1 MSNDLIYWNALAL
14 FPKFGAKRFKKLYSY
29 FPEMKGAFFASYHQ
43 LKEVGLEEEII
54 LEFIEKRKKIEPEK
68 EWEKLEKNEIK
79 IITIKDENYPL
90 HLKEI
95 YCPPAILYFK
105 GNLEKEEYSI
115 AVVGTRKP
123 TSYGKQAALEIVR
136 ELAQNGLTIISGLA
150 IGIDSL
156 AHQATLEAR
165 GRTLAILGN
174 GLDDIYPKSNQKL
187 AEEIIQKGGALISEY
202 PLGVPP
208 LKQNFP
214 YRNRI
219 ISGLSLGVLI
229 LEAPK
234 DSGALITA
242 RYALEQNREIFA
254 LPGSIYSQASLG
266 PNNLIKMGAKL
277 IASSFDILDALNLVQ
292 ISDFIEN
299 KKIIPDTKEEEILLE
314 HLSSEPLHIDK
325 LVQLT
330 KLDITTLS
338 SALVLMEMK
347 GKVKNLGGMNY
358 IIAR

>member
-1 MSNDLIYWNALAL
+1 M
-14 FPKFGAKRFKKLYSY
+14 
-29 FPEMKGAFFASYHQ
+29 
-43 LKEVGLEEEII
+43 
-54 LEFIEKRKKIEPEK
+54 
-68 EWEKLEKNEIK
+68 
-79 IITIKDENYPL
+79 
-90 HLKEI
+90 
-95 YCPPAILYFK
+95 
-105 GNLEKEEYSI
+105 
-115 AVVGTRKP
+115 
-123 TSYGKQAALEIVR
+123 
-136 ELAQNGLTIISGLA
+136 
-150 IGIDSL
+150 
-156 AHQATLEAR
+156 
-165 GRTLAILGN
+165 
-174 GLDDIYPKSNQKL
+174 
-187 AEEIIQKGGALISEY
+187 
-202 PLGVPP
+202 
-208 LKQNFP
+208 
-214 YRNRI
+214 
-219 ISGLSLGVLI
+219 GVLI